1 MPFGIP
7 SEDFHGG
14 FGLPHDDDSTDD
26 NFTDEE
32 YNQIAE
38 DSYNEKVHALIE
50 ASAEINELRGD
61 CKKMLDTLMRTYIAL
76 EVALRDYKGP
86 HRMMLATR
94 KEEAETLCMF
104 MYNRFGGEE

>member
-14 FGLPHDDDSTDD
+14 FGLPHDDG
-26 NFTDEE
+26 FTDEE

-38 DSYNEKVHALIE
+38 DNFNEKVYALTE
-50 ASAEINELRGD
+50 ASAEISALRDDG
-61 CKKMLDTLMRTYIAL
+61 KKMFDTLMKTCVAL
-76 EVALRDYKGP
+76 GIALRDYKGP
-86 HRMMLATR
+86 YQAMLKTR